1 MADQRTEIGG
11 QPIGAAVEDVT
22 KLPDLKEESRG
33 KTITM
38 WADVNSVE
46 NQQKVARF
54 RDFEIMC
61 DEPHWLG
68 GEDQHPQP
76 LTYLTAAVGF

>member
-1 MADQRTEIGG
+1 MTEGREVGG
-11 QPIGAAVEDVT
+11 QPIGADAEDVT
-22 KLPDLKEESRG
+22 KLPDLKKTSRG

-38 WADVNSVE
+38 SADVTALE
-46 NQQKVARF
+46 KQQKVARF

-61 DEPHWLG
+61 DEPQWLG
-68 GEDQHPQP
+68 GEDQYPQP